1 VKPSQPSLSPSVLSG
16 GSSNSQLPTAQVLPH
31 ALPMAS
37 SVDGGSGSGGTGD
50 GIPRTDD
57 VVDKV
62 VVMGFRRD
70 LVRATV
76 RKLTETGQPV
86 DLNVVLD
93 RLMNNGEVEPQS
105 GRFGR

>member
-1 VKPSQPSLSPSVLSG
+1 
-16 GSSNSQLPTAQVLPH
+16 
-31 ALPMAS
+31 MAS

-50 GIPRTDD
+50 GIPTDD
-57 VVDKV
+57 AVDNVVA
-62 VVMGFRRD
+62 MGFRRD

-76 RKLTETGQPV
+76 RKLKETGQPV

>member
-1 VKPSQPSLSPSVLSG
+1 
-16 GSSNSQLPTAQVLPH
+16 
-31 ALPMAS
+31 MAS

-50 GIPRTDD
+50 DKPTDD
-57 VVDKV
+57 AVDKV
-62 VVMGFRRD
+62 VGMGFRRD
-70 LVRATV
+70 LVRAAV

-105 GRFGR
+105 GGFGR